1 MPPALLQPA
10 SILMAAAFGAS
21 LLAGCQRSEEQRRI
35 PTVITQ
41 TVAPAVFT
49 DAVDTIGTL
58 EARDEV
64 QLAAQAGGRV
74 IQLLVRQG
82 DLVRRG
88 QLLLVLDQTQLRAEV
103 ASLRAQMETSKLNYE
118 RYVYLVRM
126 GAASAID
133 RDQFRQAYV
142 AARQA
147 LVAREADLAFKDL
160 RAPIDGT
167 IGELRVKPG
176 DVLMAGSPIAAL
188 LRNDRLLV
196 RLDVPA
202 AQAMQVRDGQS
213 VELLDAG
220 GRGLARAVVSGIDPN
235 VRSASQVLLVRA
247 MVRDSQ
253 RRLRAGMRLRARLV
267 LERRERPA
275 VPFTAVTTQSG
286 QTFVYRVG
294 DLAALERQ
302 PGRAP
307 LAELR
312 RLPPRTRF
320 ALQTPVRLGPLQ
332 NNRYPVLDGVRSGEA
347 LIVSGLLNLR
357 HGAPVRLASA
367 AQP

>member
-1 MPPALLQPA
+1 MRSAPTFAALLLAPA
-10 SILMAAAFGAS
+10 
-21 LLAGCQRSEEQRRI
+21 LLAGCQRPEERRRI

-41 TVAPAVFT
+41 PVVSAVFSNT
-49 DAVDTIGTL
+49 VETIGTL

-74 IQLLVRQG
+74 QRVLVRQG
-82 DLVRRG
+82 DPVRRG

-118 RYVYLVRM
+118 RYAYLVRM

-133 RDQFRQAYV
+133 RDQFRQTYV
-142 AARQA
+142 AAREA
-147 LVAREADLAFKDL
+147 LVAKQADLAFKDL

-167 IGELRVKPG
+167 IGDLRVKPG
-176 DVLMAGSPIAAL
+176 DVLNAGAPIAAL

-202 AQAMQVRDGQS
+202 AQAMEVRDGQG
-213 VELLDAG
+213 VELLDAS
-220 GRGLARAVVSGIDPN
+220 GRAVARAVVSGIDPN
-235 VRSASQVLLVRA
+235 VRSSSQVLLVRA
-247 MVRDSQ
+247 AVQDPQ
-253 RRLRAGMRLRARLV
+253 RRLRAGMRLRARL
-267 LERRERPA
+267 LLDRRTLPA
-275 VPFTAVTTQSG
+275 VPFPAVTSQAG

-302 PGRAP
+302 PGKAP

-320 ALQTPVRLGPLQ
+320 ALQTPVRLGALQ
-332 NNRYPVLDGVRSGEA
+332 NNVYPVQAGVGLGEPVIISG
-347 LIVSGLLNLR
+347 VLNLR
-357 HGAPVRLASA
+357 HGAPVKVA
-367 AQP
+367 ADPQP